1 MAPSSLVRLAR
12 TYLLPV
18 LMVALWLGSTGAL
31 ATDDPSAQ
39 PSAAASQPSAAA
51 SPQPSAPADLLPE
64 RILFIG
70 NSHTHR
76 YGGMDWL
83 VGNLVASEDLPRTYE
98 AERLTASGVTLAY
111 HFQNGAPERIREGD
125 WDVVVL
131 QEYLPASPTRTAE
144 PFLDYARWF
153 DEIIMESG
161 ARTVFYMTWPQGRY
175 DWADLDDYVAAHRQV
190 EAELGARIAP
200 VGVAMARAQAERPDL
215 ALIGADEV
223 HATWV
228 GVYLA
233 AAVIYATLFD
243 RSPQGLDTFPIR
255 QEDADF
261 LQRIAWETVTD
272 WQAGE
277 PPAP

>member
-1 MAPSSLVRLAR
+1 VRLPR
-12 TYLLPV
+12 TWLLPV
-18 LMVALWLGSTGAL
+18 LLVALWLGSNAAI
-31 ATDDPSAQ
+31 ATDLPSPAPSARV
-39 PSAAASQPSAAA
+39 ATV
-51 SPQPSAPADLLPE
+51 PE

-83 VGNLVASEDLPRTYE
+83 VGNLVASEDSPRTYE
-98 AERLTASGVTLAY
+98 AERLTASGVTLEY
-111 HFQNGAPERIREGD
+111 HYQNGAPDRVREGD

-144 PFLDYARWF
+144 PFLDYARRF
-153 DEIIMESG
+153 DEIVRESG
-161 ARTVFYMTWPQGRY
+161 ARPVFYMTWPQGRY
-175 DWADLDDYVAAHRQV
+175 DWADLDDFVAAHRQV

-200 VGVAMARAQAERPDL
+200 VGVAMARAEAERPDL
-215 ALIGADEV
+215 ALIGDDEV
-223 HATWV
+223 HATWL
-228 GVYLA
+228 GANLT

-243 RSPQGLDTFPIR
+243 RSPQGLDHPFGIS
-255 QEDADF
+255 QENAEF

-277 PPAP
+277 PASP

>member
-1 MAPSSLVRLAR
+1 VSVVRACLA
-12 TYLLPV
+12 LIFL
-18 LMVALWLGSTGAL
+18 VALSPGATL
-31 ATDDPSAQ
+31 AETADGDPSPQ
-39 PSAAASQPSAAA
+39 PSAAADP
-51 SPQPSAPADLLPE
+51 LPE

-83 VGNLVASEDLPRTYE
+83 VGNLVASEDPPRTYE

-111 HFQNGAPERIREGD
+111 HYQNGAPDRIREGD

-153 DEIIMESG
+153 DEIIKESG
-161 ARTVFYMTWPQGRY
+161 ARTVFYMTWPQARY
-175 DWADLDDYVAAHRQV
+175 DWADLDDFVAAHRQV

-223 HATWV
+223 HATWE
-228 GVYLA
+228 GAYLA

-243 RSPQGLDTFPIR
+243 RSPQGLDHTFGISE
-255 QEDADF
+255 EDADF
-261 LQRIAWETVTD
+261 LQQIAWQTVTD